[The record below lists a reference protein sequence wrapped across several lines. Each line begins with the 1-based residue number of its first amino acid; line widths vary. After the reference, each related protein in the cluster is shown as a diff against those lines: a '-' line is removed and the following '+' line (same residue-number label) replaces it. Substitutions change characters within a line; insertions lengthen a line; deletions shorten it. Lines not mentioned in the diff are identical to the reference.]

1 MINKNN
7 NSSREGAEACLK
19 AIRKME
25 SMSELPDSDYHGE
38 RVRMVS
44 TLTTAAGPMTPFMAG
59 FVATLAEYID
69 LSLGCN
75 PKAIA
80 NWQPEAIMTPEEI
93 EARRGI
99 SKALF

>member
-1 MINKNN
+1 MINNNN

-25 SMSELPDSDYHGE
+25 SLSELPDSDYHGE

-59 FVATLAEYID
+59 FIATLAEYID

-75 PKAIA
+75 PSMGT
-80 NWQPEAIMTPEEI
+80 NWRPEAAMTPEEI
-93 EARRGI
+93 EAHRGI
-99 SKALF
+99 AKALL